1 MHSSGDTFIKP
12 IITRSFRF
20 ITEISKDV
28 IKNTDTDFYGVTLA
42 ELNENDSITLSLK
55 SRKKTEVT
63 LAPDIN
69 AYRIIIKIA

>member
-1 MHSSGDTFIKP
+1 MS
-12 IITRSFRF
+12 R
-20 ITEISKDV
+20 
-28 IKNTDTDFYGVTLA
+28 KNTDTDFYGVTLA

>member
-1 MHSSGDTFIKP
+1 M
-12 IITRSFRF
+12 
-20 ITEISKDV
+20 
-28 IKNTDTDFYGVTLA
+28 TLA